1 MYQDNRLLQRAFFPQ
16 ALVAESLGSVG
27 LSGVE
32 KLLPSE
38 LSGGM
43 RKRVALA
50 RAIVR
55 DSSADNP
62 EQVRSTPPAILLLL
76 CLTSPHQQGRTPIPE
91 PPHTAST
98 DPESSW
104 QLIMLHPSLNAC
116 PACCSA

>member
-1 MYQDNRLLQRAFFPQ
+1 M
-16 ALVAESLGSVG
+16 AESLGSVG

-62 EQVRSTPPAILLLL
+62 EQARSLPPVTLLLFF
-76 CLTSPHQQGRTPIPE
+76 LTRSSPGQALHL
-91 PPHTAST
+91 PHV
-98 DPESSW
+98 
-104 QLIMLHPSLNAC
+104 LHSGTQRC
-116 PACCSA
+116 RSCCSRHLSRSWLSIGKPCEVQG